1 MMHQAVH
8 ARLTIFQACIILLF
22 IHFQP
27 LLFQLTEQRMS
38 VMDLHAMFHI
48 HEKSAQQKLLQQ
60 ESNPNQKHRERIFRP
75 RISLFG
81 LNEDEVRSRYRFSTE
96 VILELYEQ
104 IQQDIEP
111 NCERNHAVPGM
122 VKLLSALHYFSSAS
136 FQGTVSA
143 LSGISQPSFS
153 RHLTQVLKAINKLTT
168 QYIVFPSD
176 KTAIQIIKDG
186 FYKMSSFPNVMG
198 IIDCTHVALSPPTED
213 IYRNSKNFHSL
224 NVQMVCDSDMRILNL
239 VAGYPGSTHD
249 SYILKHSSLHA
260 ILSSGNLPEGW
271 ILGDDAYPLTEWLLT
286 PIKDPKT
293 KAEKQYNAAHNAT
306 HSVIERTFG
315 SLKSRFRCLDR
326 SGGVLQYSPEKGA
339 QIILAC
345 CILHNLAVSRKLDV
359 DIVDDL
365 EVPPPVPPVSKDENT
380 QAGKRIRSKVITRY
394 FT

>member
-1 MMHQAVH
+1 MEL
-8 ARLTIFQACIILLF
+8 R
-22 IHFQP
+22 
-27 LLFQLTEQRMS
+27 
-38 VMDLHAMFHI
+38 AMFHI
-48 HEKSAQQKLLQQ
+48 HEQGSEQDLLQQ
-60 ESNPNQKHRERIFRP
+60 DSNPNQRHRERIFRP

-81 LNEDEVRSRYRFSTE
+81 LNEEEVRSRYRFSTE

-153 RHLTQVLKAINKLTT
+153 RHLTQVLKAINKLTP

-176 KTAIQIIKDG
+176 KTAIKAIKDG
-186 FYKMSSFPNVMG
+186 FYKMSSFPDVMG
-198 IIDCTHVALSPPTED
+198 VIDCTHVALSPPTED

-224 NVQMVCDSDMRILNL
+224 NVQMVCASDMRILNL

-249 SYILKHSSLHA
+249 SYILKHSSLHS
-260 ILSSGNLPEGW
+260 ILTSGNLPKGW
-271 ILGDDAYPLTEWLLT
+271 LLGDDAYPLNERLLT
-286 PIKDPKT
+286 PITDPQNE
-293 KAEKQYNAAHNAT
+293 AEKKYNEAHHRA
-306 HSVIERTFG
+306 HSVIDRTFG

-345 CILHNLAVSRKLDV
+345 CILHNLAVSRNQ
-359 DIVDDL
+359 DIDILEDL
-365 EVPPPVPPVSKDENT
+365 ETPPPVPAISEEENT
-380 QAGKRIRSKVITRY
+380 EVGKKTRVEVIDRY

>member
-1 MMHQAVH
+1 MEL
-8 ARLTIFQACIILLF
+8 RT
-22 IHFQP
+22 
-27 LLFQLTEQRMS
+27 
-38 VMDLHAMFHI
+38 MFHI
-48 HEKSAQQKLLQQ
+48 HEQGVKDELMKQD
-60 ESNPNQKHRERIFRP
+60 SNPRHRERIFRP

-81 LNEDEVRSRYRFSTE
+81 LNEEEVRSRYRFSTE

-104 IQQDIEP
+104 IQNDIEP

-122 VKLLSALHYFSSAS
+122 VKLLSALHYFASAS

-153 RHLTQVLKAINKLTT
+153 RHLTQVLKAINKLTP
-168 QYIVFPSD
+168 QYIIFPSD
-176 KTAIQIIKDG
+176 KAAIQTTKDG
-186 FYKMSSFPNVMG
+186 FYKISAFPNVMG
-198 IIDCTHVALSPPTED
+198 AIDCTHVALSPPTED

-224 NVQMVCDSDMRILNL
+224 NVQMVCGPDMRILNL

-249 SYILKHSSLHA
+249 SYILKHSSLHS
-260 ILSSGNLPEGW
+260 ILTSGNLPKGW
-271 ILGDDAYPLTEWLLT
+271 LLADDAYPITEWLLT
-286 PIKDPKT
+286 PIKDPKNA
-293 KAEKQYNAAHNAT
+293 AEKQYNAAHKTA
-306 HSVIERTFG
+306 HSVIERTFA

-345 CILHNLAVSRKLDV
+345 CILHNLAIIRNLDV

-365 EVPPPVPPVSKDENT
+365 EAPPPVAPVSEEENT
-380 QAGKRIRSKVITRY
+380 QAGKQTRMRVIERY

>member
-1 MMHQAVH
+1 M
-8 ARLTIFQACIILLF
+8 
-22 IHFQP
+22 
-27 LLFQLTEQRMS
+27 E
-38 VMDLHAMFHI
+38 LHTMFRI
-48 HEKSAQQKLLQQ
+48 HEKGAQQEILRQD
-60 ESNPNQKHRERIFRP
+60 SNPNHKHRERVFRP

-81 LNEDEVRSRYRFSTE
+81 LNEEEVRSRYRFSTE

-153 RHLTQVLKAINKLTT
+153 RHLTQVLKAINKLTP

-176 KTAIQIIKDG
+176 KAAIQTIKDG
-186 FYKMSSFPNVMG
+186 FFKMSSFPNVMG
-198 IIDCTHVALSPPTED
+198 VIDCTHVALSPPTED

-224 NVQMVCDSDMRILNL
+224 NVQMVCASDMRILNL

-249 SYILKHSSLHA
+249 SYILKHSSLHT
-260 ILSSGNLPEGW
+260 ILTSGNLPEGW
-271 ILGDDAYPLTEWLLT
+271 ILGDDAYPVTKWLLT
-286 PIKDPKT
+286 PIKYPKT
-293 KAEKQYNAAHNAT
+293 KAEKNYNAAHKTA

-345 CILHNLAVSRKLDV
+345 CILHNLAVSRNQHV
-359 DIVDDL
+359 DILDDL
-365 EVPPPVPPVSKDENT
+365 EAPPPVPPVSREENT
-380 QAGKRIRSKVITRY
+380 EAGKQTRIKVINQY
-394 FT
+394 FTCKKLFNCLFFLKAQSNLFCSFGYAF

>member
-1 MMHQAVH
+1 MFLEQSSPVMELHTMF
-8 ARLTIFQACIILLF
+8 R
-22 IHFQP
+22 IHDED
-27 LLFQLTEQRMS
+27 TEE
-38 VMDLHAMFHI
+38 D
-48 HEKSAQQKLLQQ
+48 LLQQ
-60 ESNPNQKHRERIFRP
+60 DPNSNQKHKERVFRP

-81 LNEDEVRSRYRFSTE
+81 LNEEEVRSRYRFSTE
-96 VILELYEQ
+96 VILELYDQ

-153 RHLTQVLKAINKLTT
+153 RHLTQVLKAINKLTP
-168 QYIVFPSD
+168 QYIVFPAD
-176 KTAIQIIKDG
+176 KAAIQTIKDG
-186 FYKMSSFPNVMG
+186 FYKMSSFPDVMG

-224 NVQMVCDSDMRILNL
+224 NVQMVCASDMRILNL

-249 SYILKHSSLHA
+249 SYILKHSSLHT
-260 ILSSGNLPEGW
+260 ILTSGNLPEGW
-271 ILGDDAYPLTEWLLT
+271 ILGDDAYPVTEWLLT

-293 KAEKQYNAAHNAT
+293 KAEKNYNAAHKAA
-306 HSVIERTFG
+306 HSIIEHTFG

-345 CILHNLAVSRKLDV
+345 CILHNLAVSRNVHV
-359 DIVDDL
+359 DILDDL
-365 EVPPPVPPVSKDENT
+365 EAPPPVPPVSKEENT
-380 QAGKRIRSKVITRY
+380 DAGKQARTRVINQF